1 MTTDQK
7 KKMKAITTTIN
18 DLLVLEPD
26 IFRDERGYFFESYQK
41 KNFRELGIDADF
53 VQDNESMS
61 MKGVLRGLH
70 IQLPPYT
77 QGKLV
82 RVVRGSVKDVA
93 VDLRKGSRTYGHW
106 ESVVLSAENKLM
118 MWVPEGFAHGF
129 LVLEDDTVFQYKC
142 SNYYDKASERCI
154 VWNDPDL
161 AIDWGID
168 KPLVSDKDMKGLH
181 FKDFVSPF

>member
-1 MTTDQK
+1 MHLKQ
-7 KKMKAITTTIN
+7 TTIE
-18 DLLVLEPD
+18 DLLIIHPD
-26 IFRDERGYFFESYQK
+26 VFPDARGYFFESYQK
-41 KNFRELGIDADF
+41 EKLRKLGIDADF

-70 IQLPPYT
+70 IQLPPFA

-82 RVVRGSVKDVA
+82 RVVRGSVIDVA
-93 VDLRKGSRTYGHW
+93 VDLRKNSKTYGQW
-106 ESVVLSAENKLM
+106 EKAMLSAENKSM
-118 MWVPEGFAHGF
+118 MWIPEGFAHGF
-129 LVLEDDTVFQYKC
+129 LVLEDNTIFQYKC

-168 KPLVSDKDMKGLH
+168 KPLVSDKDLKGLA
-181 FKDFVSPF
+181 FKDIKMHF